1 MADSRNNTKQAQVI
15 DENLKR
21 VYQDML
27 NEDVPDRF
35 LDLLSQLK
43 AQDSDEG
50 DEGETAGAVRRGE
63 GA

>member
-1 MADSRNNTKQAQVI
+1 
-15 DENLKR
+15 
-21 VYQDML
+21 ML